1 MLAIL
6 SHVSIIAVKKCLV
19 IIMSFLTKPRYQHQQ
34 RYRLLTKITWSPF
47 SFGPNILI
55 RSSLLREVLVEQAPH
70 PHSNQLFLGGKK
82 PKYSAPHPPVL
93 PSIHTPAGWWDKT
106 WSVPN
111 KQPLL
116 FTHTSPAPSSALQS
130 SALRSGAYPYP
141 SHPLVALSLYIQKHT

>member
-1 MLAIL
+1 MIIL
-6 SHVSIIAVKKCLV
+6 VCSWLRRVGNAWQGVSIYFIAVKKCLV

-82 PKYSAPHPPVL
+82 PQYSAPHPPVL
-93 PSIHTPAGWWDKT
+93 PSIHTPVGPLHKT

-116 FTHTSPAPSSALQS
+116 LPTQPPSPIHNQVLKM
-130 SALRSGAYPYP
+130 
-141 SHPLVALSLYIQKHT
+141 SHHVL